1 MHVVECG
8 VGSICLSQNSSF
20 LMFTQYHSSQGEH
33 YPDTMYCVKSKLNN
47 AFSLDG
53 TLDGKAA
60 QKRASFFYMNA
71 ILLVVLVANAIPSLG
86 NVQGRY
92 FYVFGYCSSA
102 MSCIFVV
109 TSVLCKCTLTNAHV
123 VFATYTHCA
132 NVILTDM
139 TARATSHSLEYLMVL
154 VVDML
159 LVMQVPAKYS
169 MGLVCFTVVYLII
182 IAAEEQYRFGVLDM
196 PGLMPQEER
205 WSRISDSVS
214 CTVFPC
220 KKNGMDYMLASIL
233 VFVIDFVATRGFAHG
248 IMKEQ
253 ASMERTISVVQE
265 IASLL
270 ARYDVEQVASLLQ
283 VHGSTLPEEMV
294 AALQKLE
301 GNLRMYKAYLPQT
314 CFPMEDGV
322 KQREGAFEETFRD
335 ESDTSASTASQ
346 SESVSKDSSTLV
358 QVHVLTPLFLS
369 PAKATLLMVNMK
381 ASLGILEE
389 DSARFSNLFT
399 TLLVKTLHAVDT
411 TRGMIDL
418 FVGDRVHCSF
428 NALKMKKCANHAT
441 SSLHAAGMLVQ
452 CEYVNMGVATGTVLR
467 GDMGCDV
474 MRRFSTVGN
483 LVRDVNGLERAGRM
497 LECDVVC
504 NRMCFSDAECEHDL
518 RLLPCKVEL
527 APCCEAE
534 VVAELMPNQETGRG
548 MVVEEWMY
556 AVGVK
561 KHWEDYNT
569 AVRGYLRGTT
579 CDVEV
584 GKAWRDAGGVGAP
597 VSAVPSGTCKAVRC
611 YLPSAPD
618 VLAH

>member
-1 MHVVECG
+1 MR
-8 VGSICLSQNSSF
+8 F
-20 LMFTQYHSSQGEH
+20 L
-33 YPDTMYCVKSKLNN
+33 KN

-53 TLDGKAA
+53 TLDVKAT
-60 QKRASFFYMNA
+60 QKRATFFYMNLF
-71 ILLVVLVANAIPSLG
+71 IMCTVSLG
-86 NVQGRY
+86 SLPNLVDTRGRY
-92 FYVFGYCSSA
+92 FLVSSLMVSLCGSA
-102 MSCIFVV
+102 FIVV
-109 TSVLCKCTLTNAHV
+109 GILCKCKLTTKRIIIVSFIYGASV
-123 VFATYTHCA
+123 LT
-132 NVILTDM
+132 TDM
-139 TARATSHSLEYLMVL
+139 TSRCAGDANWQLMVL

-159 LVMQVPAKYS
+159 LIMQVPAKYS
-169 MGLVCFTVVYLII
+169 MGLACFTVVYMIVM
-182 IAAEEQYRFGVLDM
+182 AVEEGYRFGLLDM

-205 WSRISDSVS
+205 WSRISDTVS

-220 KKNGMDYMLASIL
+220 KKNGMDYLLSAIM
-233 VFVIDFVATRGFAHG
+233 VFVMDFIATRGFAHG

-322 KQREGAFEETFRD
+322 KQRESMFEETVRD
-335 ESDTSASTASQ
+335 KSVTSASTASQ
-346 SESVSKDSSTLV
+346 SDSTSKDSSIPV

-399 TLLVKTLHAVDT
+399 TLLVKTLHAVDMA
-411 TRGMIDL
+411 RGMIDL

-428 NALKMKKCANHAT
+428 NALKKCANHAT

-452 CEYVNMGVATGTVLR
+452 CQYANMGVATGTVLR

-483 LVRDVNGLERAGRM
+483 LVRDVNELERAGRM

-534 VVAELMPNQETGRG
+534 VVAELMPKQETGRG

-556 AVGVK
+556 VVGGK

-569 AVRGYLRGTT
+569 AVRGYLRGTKS
-579 CDVEV
+579 DAEV

-611 YLPSAPD
+611 YLPSAPN

>member
-1 MHVVECG
+1 
-8 VGSICLSQNSSF
+8 
-20 LMFTQYHSSQGEH
+20 
-33 YPDTMYCVKSKLNN
+33 MYCVKSKLNN

-71 ILLVVLVANAIPSLG
+71 IVLFFLFANAIPTLSSIR
-86 NVQGRY
+86 GRY
-92 FYVFGYCSSA
+92 IFVSGYMLSTVSSL
-102 MSCIFVV
+102 FVV
-109 TSVLCKCTLTNAHV
+109 TSVLCKHTLTNARIV
-123 VFATYTHCA
+123 LAIFAHCA
-132 NVILTDM
+132 MVITADM
-139 TARATSHSLEYLMVL
+139 TAQAAGNSSVQLMVL

-159 LVMQVPAKYS
+159 LIMQVPTKYS
-169 MGLVCFTVVYLII
+169 MGLVCFTVVYLVFM
-182 IAAEEQYRFGVLDM
+182 AAEEQYRFGLLDV

-205 WSRISDSVS
+205 WSRISDTVS
-214 CTVFPC
+214 CTVYPC
-220 KKNGMDYMLASIL
+220 KKNGMDYLVSSSL
-233 VFVIDFVATRGFAHG
+233 VFVMDFVATRGFAHG

-314 CFPMEDGV
+314 CFPMEGLIRQ
-322 KQREGAFEETFRD
+322 KASFAEED
-335 ESDTSASTASQ
+335 SDTNTTGSSAASH
-346 SESVSKDSSTLV
+346 SGSPSDHSHDRTLS
-358 QVHVLTPLFLS
+358 QVVVAPLFLS

-399 TLLVKTLHAVDT
+399 SLLVQTLHAVDMA
-411 TRGMIDL
+411 RGMIDL

-428 NALKMKKCANHAT
+428 NALKKCANHAT

-452 CEYVNMGVATGTVLR
+452 CQYVNMGVATGTVLR

-474 MRRFSTVGN
+474 MRRFSTVGT

-534 VVAELMPNQETGRG
+534 VVAELMPNQETGHG
-548 MVVEEWMY
+548 TVVEEWMY
-556 AVGVK
+556 VVGGK

-569 AVRGYLRGTT
+569 AVRGYLRGTKS
-579 CDVEV
+579 DAEV

-611 YLPSAPD
+611 YLPSAPN